1 MAKKKTTDNNVC
13 QNKKAIYRF
22 EILETLECG
31 IALLG
36 TEVKSLREKN
46 ASIDEAH
53 VRIDDGQLW
62 LVAAHIAP
70 YSFSHHLNH
79 EPTRK
84 RKLLAH
90 TREIHKLQPKVDQRG
105 FTLIPLRIIF
115 NARGLAK
122 VVIGLA
128 RGKTMGDKR
137 ETLKA
142 REHKREIERETRR
155 KSR

>member
-1 MAKKKTTDNNVC
+1 MAKKKTTDNIVC
-13 QNKKAIYRF
+13 QNRKAAHRF

-31 IALLG
+31 VALMG

-53 VRIDDGQLW
+53 VRIDDDQLW

-70 YSFSHHLNH
+70 YSFSSHLNH

-90 TREIHKLQPKVDQRG
+90 LHEIHKLRPKVEQRG

-115 NARGLAK
+115 NARGIAK

-142 REHKREIERETRR
+142 REHKREMERVVRR
-155 KSR
+155 PRN

>member
-1 MAKKKTTDNNVC
+1 MAKTKTTDNIVC
-13 QNKKAIYRF
+13 QNRKASFRF

-31 IALLG
+31 IALTG

-53 VRIDDGQLW
+53 VRIDEEQLW

-70 YSFSHHLNH
+70 YPFGHQLNH

-90 TREIHKLQPKVDQRG
+90 SREIHKLRPKVEQRG

-122 VVIGLA
+122 VIIALA

-137 ETLKA
+137 ESLKA
-142 REHKREIERETRR
+142 REHKREIERATRR
-155 KSR
+155 HSR